1 MKSIV
6 IITKLFNILTIGI
19 TQACILF
26 VTGLFFLGS
35 QENSNDLLEK
45 LPEAFFSRFVA
56 GAIIGIFGCIIMV
69 VGNLLLNRFKPPNEK
84 VRILRIVIFTFLL
97 SIVTSLAGTSFFFFH

>member
-6 IITKLFNILTIGI
+6 IITKLFNVLTVGI
-19 TQACILF
+19 SQACILF

-35 QENSNDLLEK
+35 QENFNDLLEK
-45 LPEAFFSRFVA
+45 LPEAFFNRFFA
-56 GAIIGIFGCIIMV
+56 GVIIGIFGCIILA
-69 VGNLLLNRFKPPNEK
+69 VGNLLLNRFKPPHEK

-97 SIVTSLAGTSFFFFH
+97 SIVTSVAGTSFFFH